1 MKLNYTIAFLI
12 IVVFLVLFFITRE
25 EFKMPHN
32 HTNHEL
38 ELDTSKKNP
47 CNDYLTDMEYLEHM
61 IPHHVVAIDM
71 SKELIKTSRNPIM
84 LALARNIIRHQSYE
98 VWEMKRMMA
107 NLETDN
113 MYSSENLFDSKQKG
127 IKSKFAY
134 YEPIKSRHTGDSC
147 DPLFFDPDAHMKHM
161 SDMPV
166 TDIAF
171 LQHMIPHHQV
181 AVDMS
186 QRLLLH
192 SKNSYTRQLCQD
204 IILEQEA
211 EILLMN
217 QMLEYTDRWNYNSDL
232 V

>member
-1 MKLNYTIAFLI
+1 MKLNCVIALLI
-12 IVVFLVLFFITRE
+12 IVVFVVLFFMSRE

-32 HTNHEL
+32 HKNHEI
-38 ELDTSKKNP
+38 DTSKKNP
-47 CNDYLTDMEYLEHM
+47 CYDYLTDMEYLEHM

-98 VWEMKRMMA
+98 VWEMRRMMA

-127 IKSKFAY
+127 IKSKFNY
-134 YEPIKSRHTGDSC
+134 YEPNKSRHTGDSC

-161 SDMPV
+161 SHMPV

-217 QMLEYTDRWNYNSDL
+217 QMLEYTDRWNYSSDL